1 MDGEGCSVERKQQK
15 GAEKREPLCI
25 VGGNINW
32 RSYYGKQYGE
42 VFKKLNIEGHLDGSV
57 C

>member
-32 RSYYGKQYGE
+32 RSYYGKQYGG